1 MPFKSEKQRKFMF
14 ANEPEIA
21 KKWAKEY
28 NQGGVASMFRK
39 KLEDGDLSPEI
50 ISQIESMAAT
60 GVDASTISTL
70 VGVSEEQVN
79 NVLSSG
85 NTSEVMPV
93 EGEEMV
99 ETAEVTEE
107 ADPLLNLF
115 QQNDSLNNDQS
126 MTTLFNTAE
135 NPVNANMTGQPVGI
149 MAAKGGRIG
158 FRGGGQDAGKDS
170 DFGSENYGGNNNNN
184 NNNNN
189 DNSGPVY
196 SPHTDTPEQI
206 AGQKTIDIQRDIDRR
221 NEEKYDDSLDQFYGV
236 KRSQTKQTIAKEK
249 YNTVKKDLQDRF
261 KNNLGKKAVSS
272 FVAGK
277 LTFGITDVLGSLKTA
292 YDLDVNKKEY
302 ESILNE
308 VIAEYEA
315 AGIPAFTPHTDTLIQ
330 IANQELI
337 DINPIRDKDEEGEPD
352 GIQPYIAPVTLEVD
366 ENYAQGEN
374 LDYNMQSALDKIRAN
389 QARRSGAVATG
400 NIQDNEIMM
409 ANRGGL
415 AGLFRVKNQ

>member
-79 NVLSSG
+79 NVLMSG
-85 NTSEVMPV
+85 STSEVMPV

-149 MAAKGGRIG
+149 MAARGGRIG
-158 FRGGGQDAGKDS
+158 FQGGGRDAGKDS
-170 DFGSENYGGNNNNN
+170 DFGSENFGNNNNN

-206 AGQKTIDIQRDIDRR
+206 AGQKEIDDDKAERDFDYES
-221 NEEKYDDSLDQFYGV
+221 NAYEKDLLRPQQIKTLQIMDKYENKITPTYKD
-236 KRSQTKQTIAKEK
+236 K
-249 YNTVKKDLQDRF
+249 YNELKEAVKLGKNVMGANSSLLGFLGAGYALFDAYKKDKAFVEGLNKDISTLKDMGVADFHHTVDTPVQTLEQLMTDRL
-261 KNNLGKKAVSS
+261 NSR
-272 FVAGK
+272 
-277 LTFGITDVLGSLKTA
+277 I
-292 YDLDVNKKEY
+292 NKDD
-302 ESILNE
+302 
-308 VIAEYEA
+308 
-315 AGIPAFTPHTDTLIQ
+315 GDG
-330 IANQELI
+330 
-337 DINPIRDKDEEGEPD
+337 DGD
-352 GIQPYIAPVTLEVD
+352 GIQPYVSPVTLEVD
-366 ENYAQGEN
+366 EEFAQGEN
-374 LDYNMQSALDKIRAN
+374 ININMSSALDKIRAN

>member
-21 KKWAKEY
+21 KKWSKEY

-60 GVDASTISTL
+60 GADASTISTL

-149 MAAKGGRIG
+149 MAAKGGRIA
-158 FRGGGQDAGKDS
+158 FEPGGMAGEFGMGAGVGADGKTDGQRS
-170 DFGSENYGGNNNNN
+170 GS
-184 NNNNN
+184 N
-189 DNSGPVY
+189 DNSGPAY

-206 AGQKTIDIQRDIDRR
+206 AGQKEIDIQRDIDRR

-400 NIQDNEIMM
+400 NIQDNEIMR